1 MVKAGTRPG
10 LWVRLLTVQA
20 GQPAPWKLARDRD
33 YLDPSVPEVRAYVMA
48 TVKRLRG
55 WGYELIKHDFSTSDL
70 CGRWGFEM
78 GDAMTADGW
87 AFADRSRT
95 TAEII
100 IDHYRSI
107 REAAGDDVVVLG
119 CNTIGHLSA
128 GIFEISR
135 VGDDTSGQEWARTR
149 KMGVNTLAF
158 RLPQHGEFFAA
169 DADCAGQTSAPGLQ
183 KEGGIPW
190 EKNRQW
196 LDLLAHSGTPLFVS
210 FKRGTL
216 TPEQQQAIK
225 DALAVASQPLPAGEP
240 VDWFET
246 LLPRHWK
253 LAGSE
258 RKFNWADPAGR

>member
-1 MVKAGTRPG
+1 M
-10 LWVRLLTVQA
+10 
-20 GQPAPWKLARDRD
+20 
-33 YLDPSVPEVRAYVMA
+33 
-48 TVKRLRG
+48 
-55 WGYELIKHDFSTSDL
+55 IKHDFSTSDL

-158 RLPQHGEFFAA
+158 RLPQHGAF
-169 DADCAGQTSAPGLQ
+169 
-183 KEGGIPW
+183 
-190 EKNRQW
+190 
-196 LDLLAHSGTPLFVS
+196 
-210 FKRGTL
+210 
-216 TPEQQQAIK
+216 
-225 DALAVASQPLPAGEP
+225 
-240 VDWFET
+240 
-246 LLPRHWK
+246 LPRMPIAPAK
-253 LAGSE
+253 RRPLGCKRKGASRGRRTASGSIYWPTAE
-258 RKFNWADPAGR
+258 RRCSFPSNAAR